1 MNWNTKQQLP
11 NLYNREKNRLEKNEQ
26 SFRDL
31 WDYNKRCNI
40 CVIGVL
46 KKKRMKAELEKY
58 SKEIMAANFRNLA
71 RDTDLRFK
79 KLSEP

>member
-46 KKKRMKAELEKY
+46 KKENEGRTGKVLKR
-58 SKEIMAANFRNLA
+58 NNGC
-71 RDTDLRFK
+71 
-79 KLSEP
+79 KLLKFGKRHRPQIQETE